1 MKLKGKRMAHEAI
14 VSRDMTRE
22 ARGAI
27 IWDMRRNQ
35 KMTNTEIGEE
45 FGLSRVRICQE
56 FKFYIETPE
65 GMKKESDF
73 MAKKAEIANK
83 KKMSV
88 AERQE
93 ARIKERNDK
102 AIRILSGLIDGKTVK
117 EVADSE
123 KLSVSRIH
131 GIINQYE
138 KVNPELVS
146 KYREVASKHRFGWN
160 KRSPKVAE
168 DIISEAKDDINELLE
183 TAE

>member
-83 KKMSV
+83 KKMSAV
-88 AERQE
+88 ERQ
-93 ARIKERNDK
+93 N
-102 AIRILSGLIDGKTVK
+102 G
-117 EVADSE
+117 
-123 KLSVSRIH
+123 
-131 GIINQYE
+131 
-138 KVNPELVS
+138 
-146 KYREVASKHRFGWN
+146 
-160 KRSPKVAE
+160 
-168 DIISEAKDDINELLE
+168 
-183 TAE
+183 